1 MTSDREREQMESI
14 DVIIADD
21 HDLFIEGLT
30 ALLEEAPHIR
40 FIATASNGV
49 EAVACAAAHPEAS
62 LIIMDISMPVMDGIR
77 ATREIRKQKI
87 STPILGLTQNDDG
100 GSVTRAV
107 RAGMDGYVLKTAR
120 REEFITAIETVAG
133 GGQFYSDRAKD
144 ILLFSIA
151 GHQKETP
158 EVLTDR
164 EKEILQLIAAEMTTN
179 EIGEK
184 LFISPYTV
192 ETHRKNLIRKLG
204 VRNVA
209 GLVRYAFEH
218 GLIDE

>member
-1 MTSDREREQMESI
+1 MDRI
-14 DVIIADD
+14 DVIIVDD

-30 ALLEEAPHIR
+30 ALLEEAPHIN

-49 EAVACAAAHPEAS
+49 EAVARAAEYPEADV
-62 LIIMDISMPVMDGIR
+62 IIMDISMPEMDGIR
-77 ATREIRKQKI
+77 ATREIRRQKI
-87 STPILGLTQNDDG
+87 DTPILGLTQNDDG
-100 GSVTRAV
+100 GSITRAV
-107 RAGMDGYVLKTAR
+107 RAGMTGYVLKTAR
-120 REEFITAIETVAG
+120 REEFIAAIETVAA
-133 GGQFYSDRAKD
+133 GGQFYSDRAKET
-144 ILLFSIA
+144 LFFSLA
-151 GHQKETP
+151 GHQKGTP
-158 EVLTDR
+158 EDLTDR

-218 GLIDE
+218 GLIEE